1 MHLVTVQLISI
12 TVTTTNDKLVRGAQT
27 EHNAQRFLEQHGLT
41 ILAQNYR
48 SRWGEIDLV
57 MLDKK
62 TLVFVEVRYRSVTD
76 YGGALQSIDK
86 YKQQRIKK
94 TALCYLQQHKYRDAC
109 MRFDVIAA
117 SGTKLNWIKNAF
129 IFD

>member
-1 MHLVTVQLISI
+1 MEKN
-12 TVTTTNDKLVRGAQT
+12 NDKIIRGSQT
-27 EHNAQRFLEQHGLT
+27 ELNAQRYLEQHGLT
-41 ILAQNYR
+41 TLANNYR

-57 MLDKK
+57 MLDQK
-62 TLVFVEVRYRSVTD
+62 TLVFVEVRYRHGED
-76 YGGALQSIDK
+76 YGGAVASIDK

-94 TALCYLQQHKYRDAC
+94 TALCYVQQYKYRDAS

-117 SGTKLNWIKNAF
+117 NNTELNWIPNAF